1 MHINNYEDYMNDKTK
16 QLNIRMTMK
25 DYDLLNKQR
34 KILQMSQVDFVS
46 HIINNGINQV
56 IEVSN
61 VELQNN
67 MKIIER
73 IINKLGV
80 NINQIA
86 KMLNQG
92 KTPAVNPT
100 LESLNMNILILIGKM
115 DKLKKEKIISKGSI

>member
-1 MHINNYEDYMNDKTK
+1 MYINNYEDYMNDKTK

-61 VELQNN
+61 EELQNN
-67 MKIIER
+67 MKTIEK
-73 IINKLGV
+73 IINQVGV

-100 LESLNMNILILIGKM
+100 LEALNKNILILIGKM
-115 DKLKKEKIISKGSI
+115 DKLKKEKITTKEDI

>member
-1 MHINNYEDYMNDKTK
+1 MYINNYEDYMNDKTK
-16 QLNIRMTMK
+16 QINIRMTMK

-34 KILQMSQVDFVS
+34 KMLKMSQVDFVS

-56 IEVSN
+56 VEVSN
-61 VELQNN
+61 EELQNN
-67 MKIIER
+67 MKTIER
-73 IINKLGV
+73 IINQVGV

-100 LESLNMNILILIGKM
+100 LEYLNKNILILISKM
-115 DKLKKEKIISKGSI
+115 DKLKKEKITTKEDI

>member
-1 MHINNYEDYMNDKTK
+1 MYINNYEGYMNDKTK

-61 VELQNN
+61 EELQNN
-67 MKIIER
+67 MKTIEK
-73 IINKLGV
+73 IINQVGV

-100 LESLNMNILILIGKM
+100 LEALNKNILILIGKM
-115 DKLKKEKIISKGSI
+115 DKLKKEKITTKEDI

>member
-1 MHINNYEDYMNDKTK
+1 MYINNYEDYMNDKTK

-61 VELQNN
+61 EELQNN
-67 MKIIER
+67 MKTIER
-73 IINKLGV
+73 IINQVGV

-92 KTPAVNPT
+92 KTPDVNPT
-100 LESLNMNILILIGKM
+100 LEALNKNILILIGKM
-115 DKLKKEKIISKGSI
+115 DKLKKERITTKEDI

>member
-1 MHINNYEDYMNDKTK
+1 MYINNYEDYMNDKTK
-16 QLNIRMTMK
+16 QINIRMTMK

-61 VELQNN
+61 EELQNN
-67 MKIIER
+67 MKTIER
-73 IINKLGV
+73 IINQVGV

-92 KTPAVNPT
+92 KTPDVNPT
-100 LESLNMNILILIGKM
+100 LEALNKNILILIGKM
-115 DKLKKEKIISKGSI
+115 DKLKKERITTKEDI

>member
-1 MHINNYEDYMNDKTK
+1 MNDKTK
-16 QLNIRMTMK
+16 QLNIRMTMR

>member
-1 MHINNYEDYMNDKTK
+1 MNDKTK

-61 VELQNN
+61 EELQNN
-67 MKIIER
+67 MKTIEK
-73 IINKLGV
+73 IINQVGV

-100 LESLNMNILILIGKM
+100 LEALNKNILILIGKM
-115 DKLKKEKIISKGSI
+115 DKLKKEKITTKEDI

>member
-1 MHINNYEDYMNDKTK
+1 MYINNYEDYMNDKTK

-25 DYDLLNKQR
+25 DYELLNKQR

-61 VELQNN
+61 EELQNN
-67 MKIIER
+67 MKTIEK
-73 IINKLGV
+73 IINQVGV

-100 LESLNMNILILIGKM
+100 LEALNKNILILIGKM
-115 DKLKKEKIISKGSI
+115 DKLKKEKITTKEDI